1 MRHIGS
7 LALALVLGPVVWLL
21 TGYGLNEY
29 ARNMIML
36 GGMRGGTVVGILAL
50 LVAGALYTLLVSTR
64 ISPVGPVSVGLLY
77 LGLAVWFTVDQVSF
91 LEALP
96 RRMVRGDFALA
107 VPAAGFVYLLAVPL
121 LATVASPRRW
131 RRYDRPVTPRGY
143 GGYPVPPGSMP
154 LPAGFPGFPAGAPGY
169 PPAGYPPPH
178 SQPAA
183 PAYAAGPLPS
193 TAQFPAVRPEVT
205 APIWAPPPTSPPP
218 TAPHRVH
225 PRHCRCP
232 PHPPRTPTRRRCCPS
247 TAARPPPCF
256 RRPAARPGT
265 ARPGTTPP
273 RRCWRPNLPPRPLH
287 RWWRGRRW
295 ALTRRRRCPPRPAHP
310 RRTPA
315 GDGAAAGEETTQLL
329 ADTTRR
335 LPEPPR

>member
-36 GGMRGGTVVGILAL
+36 GGMRGGTVVSILAL

-64 ISPVGPVSVGLLY
+64 ISPVGPVTVGLGY

-96 RRMVRGDFALA
+96 QGMARGDFALA

-131 RRYDRPVTPRGY
+131 RRYDRPVTPRGH

-205 APIWAPPPTSPPP
+205 EPSWAPPPTSPPP
-218 TAPHRVH
+218 TAPA
-225 PRHCRCP
+225 PGSPAAP
-232 PHPPRTPTRRRCCPS
+232 PVPAAPSPDTDATTVLAEHGSGATTVLPPPS
-247 TAARPPPCF
+247 GAAGDGAARDDATTMLLAPEPPAAPAPPVVAGPPVGPDATAALPTPAGPP
-256 RRPAARPGT
+256 A
-265 ARPGTTPP
+265 
-273 RRCWRPNLPPRPLH
+273 
-287 RWWRGRRW
+287 
-295 ALTRRRRCPPRPAHP
+295 
-310 RRTPA
+310 TPA